1 MITSKTFGIIITFIL
16 LLQTVSALET
26 LGLSRIDFS
35 SNDQEVEGKAFLLYG
50 IENGRVDEARA
61 TYDRLSAID
70 GTKSK
75 ESVSITSKLT
85 NYKLQYPLIN
95 ENIPVYRGEIKDK
108 VPYIPF
114 IRNEQ
119 WYNNWC
125 SNLVDSNFYFVSKQI
140 GFNSVYCVEFE
151 TIGLLGRLSS
161 SPKTLFTDKITVTST
176 GQSKTVELSEKNQV
190 DFIDGYLRARF
201 VSMQGSLSGTP
212 RPSIDYDIYFSSTTN
227 KWNLISKPLSS
238 QYRAFI
244 KDNFVDISDFKAFCE
259 KNGAVKCIEELNRK
273 STFPIVTY
281 TDYENTIIT
290 EQQSGSLILSNTPIY
305 EYPSFTLKIDADW
318 VGIFEPVGKP
328 KILDT
333 RGDDFIEGS
342 NGKLEID
349 IKNDADVKA
358 SFNIGIDCGSNWKV
372 INQNNVPFAPKETKT
387 LTYFVTSETESKA
400 CTTCSII
407 VKDSSNPSVK
417 DTESQKI
424 CVKEANQ
431 CPNKGATRC
440 NANIIQQCENVNG
453 VQVWQTRETCR
464 QGEICQN
471 SKCVAEGQPPPPPEC
486 KPILK
491 AGDVTIL
498 PNFSRECVGTL
509 SLILIIASAI
519 GGIFALIIML
529 GFTNPRIENKGL
541 SFFLSAIVGILIG
554 VLVYLTFWFGVLA
567 FILLMVLWFVIPKP
581 LRKGIKK
588 GVKRFREE

>member
-190 DFIDGYLRARF
+190 DFIL
-201 VSMQGSLSGTP
+201 
-212 RPSIDYDIYFSSTTN
+212 
-227 KWNLISKPLSS
+227 
-238 QYRAFI
+238 
-244 KDNFVDISDFKAFCE
+244 
-259 KNGAVKCIEELNRK
+259 
-273 STFPIVTY
+273 
-281 TDYENTIIT
+281 
-290 EQQSGSLILSNTPIY
+290 
-305 EYPSFTLKIDADW
+305 
-318 VGIFEPVGKP
+318 
-328 KILDT
+328 
-333 RGDDFIEGS
+333 
-342 NGKLEID
+342 
-349 IKNDADVKA
+349 
-358 SFNIGIDCGSNWKV
+358 
-372 INQNNVPFAPKETKT
+372 
-387 LTYFVTSETESKA
+387 
-400 CTTCSII
+400 
-407 VKDSSNPSVK
+407 
-417 DTESQKI
+417 
-424 CVKEANQ
+424 
-431 CPNKGATRC
+431 
-440 NANIIQQCENVNG
+440 
-453 VQVWQTRETCR
+453 
-464 QGEICQN
+464 
-471 SKCVAEGQPPPPPEC
+471 
-486 KPILK
+486 
-491 AGDVTIL
+491 
-498 PNFSRECVGTL
+498 
-509 SLILIIASAI
+509 
-519 GGIFALIIML
+519 
-529 GFTNPRIENKGL
+529 
-541 SFFLSAIVGILIG
+541 
-554 VLVYLTFWFGVLA
+554 
-567 FILLMVLWFVIPKP
+567 
-581 LRKGIKK
+581 
-588 GVKRFREE
+588 